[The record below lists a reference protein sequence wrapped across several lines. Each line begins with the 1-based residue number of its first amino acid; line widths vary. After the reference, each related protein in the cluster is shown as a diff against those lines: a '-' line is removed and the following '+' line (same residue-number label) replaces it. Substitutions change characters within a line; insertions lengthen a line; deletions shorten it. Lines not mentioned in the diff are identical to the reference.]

1 MAAGIRQRVREGDKP
16 KPTRY
21 FSNKQEKAIATALG
35 GHQQPN
41 SGATPWAKGDVVTD
55 KFLLE
60 AKTKTKSS
68 NSITIQKE
76 WFEKQKQESAFHGK
90 PYTAIVFS
98 FGPDEEQHYII
109 DEELFQ
115 ALLEVLENKETE

>member
-21 FSNKQEKAIATALG
+21 FSNKQEKSIAIALG

-76 WFEKQKQESAFHGK
+76 WFEKQKQESAFLGK
-90 PYTAIVFS
+90 PYTAVVFS

-115 ALLEVLENKETE
+115 VLLEVLENKEIV